1 MTDGPTISTS
11 ERAAPARTQAAPGR
25 LRQAAGRIDWIMV
38 GGLVLLGLF
47 LLPALHGAFRG
58 DDTWNSVTRGQL
70 ELSGTS
76 LPGAIGETFDH
87 YVSSAGRPNL
97 LAPIQGTLTVWLF
110 DGEFAYHAYLV
121 ALTLVAAGLFYAL
134 LRELGVP
141 RWGGLLV
148 LTLLA
153 GAIQFRSY
161 HDGMLGY
168 AGTIQIVLAFLFAS
182 LLFFVRGLRRDDKR
196 LLVLSFF
203 LFLPCPL
210 LYEGTYTLVA
220 LYAGVALLERRGWAA
235 VRACLPFLALG
246 ATFVVASYFLRKIA
260 PEVVPGY
267 EVGGSPMAALR
278 TYFVQMF
285 APLPASSLIFG
296 ADYGAF
302 IGLGGDPTKPELL
315 AAFWR
320 AAAVFAVVA
329 LVALHLTGK
338 DGSRLP
344 TRESVSG
351 MAVIGVLLWTTSTL
365 IISFAPK
372 YQTELIPGR
381 GHLPVV
387 VQVFG
392 WSLVAAAALFALL
405 RAAVARSRPA
415 VLSVTFGA
423 AGLLAL
429 GAGMVGFT
437 NMRVIAAEQPIRET
451 RTLLD
456 EGARAGAFASIP
468 TDGSLVFSDR
478 DLAWPTGKWTQF
490 PGALESDLRHEA
502 GRRFD
507 ARQVSPPLV
516 FDCPPSGTKPPS
528 DCEPLAKQSAWVRVR
543 AHPGG
548 GSVIVAS
555 PLSSARKPF
564 EATATH
570 LRVYARGSDSTPPV
584 VIAETAAGRRW
595 SSNGLRWQ
603 RVDGGSGW
611 AIYEATL
618 PRGQALRANTID
630 DANGKVDFTALG
642 SPAQIVRIYGTSQLL
657 P

>member
-1 MTDGPTISTS
+1 
-11 ERAAPARTQAAPGR
+11 
-25 LRQAAGRIDWIMV
+25 
-38 GGLVLLGLF
+38 
-47 LLPALHGAFRG
+47 
-58 DDTWNSVTRGQL
+58 
-70 ELSGTS
+70 
-76 LPGAIGETFDH
+76 
-87 YVSSAGRPNL
+87 
-97 LAPIQGTLTVWLF
+97 
-110 DGEFAYHAYLV
+110 
-121 ALTLVAAGLFYAL
+121 
-134 LRELGVP
+134 
-141 RWGGLLV
+141 
-148 LTLLA
+148 
-153 GAIQFRSY
+153 
-161 HDGMLGY
+161 
-168 AGTIQIVLAFLFAS
+168 
-182 LLFFVRGLRRDDKR
+182 
-196 LLVLSFF
+196 
-203 LFLPCPL
+203 
-210 LYEGTYTLVA
+210 
-220 LYAGVALLERRGWAA
+220 
-235 VRACLPFLALG
+235 
-246 ATFVVASYFLRKIA
+246 
-260 PEVVPGY
+260 
-267 EVGGSPMAALR
+267 
-278 TYFVQMF
+278 
-285 APLPASSLIFG
+285 
-296 ADYGAF
+296 
-302 IGLGGDPTKPELL
+302 
-315 AAFWR
+315 
-320 AAAVFAVVA
+320 
-329 LVALHLTGK
+329 
-338 DGSRLP
+338 
-344 TRESVSG
+344 
-351 MAVIGVLLWTTSTL
+351 
-365 IISFAPK
+365 
-372 YQTELIPGR
+372 
-381 GHLPVV
+381 
-387 VQVFG
+387 
-392 WSLVAAAALFALL
+392 
-405 RAAVARSRPA
+405 
-415 VLSVTFGA
+415 
-423 AGLLAL
+423 
-429 GAGMVGFT
+429 MVGFT

-507 ARQVSPPLV
+507 ARQVSPPLA

-528 DCEPLAKQSAWVRVR
+528 DCEPLAKESAWVRVR